1 MAINFT
7 FIARDYKII
16 KLQRIGLMKKEAVV
30 VHSGGMDSSLCLALA
45 VQEFGAKN
53 VLSVSFSY
61 QQRHSVELERAQL
74 ISEYFQVDHTEIDL
88 SCLAQITESAL
99 IGKTQKIMHAQG
111 KTPNTLVVGRNGLMA
126 RVAGI
131 HAHSLGARCIYLG
144 VMELESA
151 NSGYRDC
158 SRDYMNLIEK
168 ALRLDFSDPQFEIR
182 TPLIQMTKKQTM
194 ELGYQLGVLSFLV
207 ENTISCYEGV
217 EKEGCLKC
225 PACKLRNE
233 GLKIFSLEHPEF
245 KFSYKE
251 RILNL
256 IA

>member
-1 MAINFT
+1 
-7 FIARDYKII
+7 
-16 KLQRIGLMKKEAVV
+16 MKKDAVV

-45 VQEFGAKN
+45 VKEFGAQN

-61 QQRHSVELERAQL
+61 NQRHSVELERARV
-74 ISEYFQVDHTEIDL
+74 ISEYFKVDHTQLDL

-99 IGKTQKIMHAQG
+99 IGKKDKISHKKGEA
-111 KTPNTLVVGRNGLMA
+111 PNTLVVGRNGLMA
-126 RVAGI
+126 RIAGI

-158 SRDYMNLIEK
+158 SREYMDLIEK
-168 ALRLDFSDPQFEIR
+168 ALRLDFADQSFEIR
-182 TPLIQMTKKQTM
+182 TPLIQMNKKETM
-194 ELGYQLGVLSFLV
+194 ELGLELGVLEFLL
-207 ENTISCYEGV
+207 ENTISCYEGI

-233 GLKIFSLEHPEF
+233 GLKIFSLEHPDF

-251 RILNL
+251 KILNL